1 MAIDIGGYLSA
12 HLDLLS
18 MKLQNLLEENA
29 GLLPK
34 AFDLDSPFSVV
45 LNLIFSPKTEFKA
58 RQKAFTYVHQRRELA
73 VLANQRA
80 STCL

>member
-1 MAIDIGGYLSA
+1 MAMDIGGYFSA
-12 HLDLLS
+12 LPDLLG
-18 MKLQNLLEENA
+18 MRLQNLLEENA
-29 GLLPK
+29 VLLPK
-34 AFDLDSPFSVV
+34 ASNLDSPFSVV